1 MKQRFNFAQGFEGS
15 HFSFNFKPLIGL
27 SANNCEN
34 GSAVSRAYTD
44 AIIDSGGIPF
54 IIPLCNTCDFSHYV
68 SMLDG
73 LVLTGGADIE
83 AAYFGEQPLPNGL
96 TQVDPERDEYEL
108 RLLRAA
114 YDRGLPILGICRGM
128 QLINIAFGGNIYQ
141 DLPTQFKGTLLNH
154 KVLEPKDAT
163 SHNINILKS
172 SQLYTIIGSCPD
184 GVNSRHHQA
193 VRDVAPG
200 FRAVAHSSD
209 GVIEAIEAY
218 PTRRIIGVQWHPEN
232 MATTGGSE
240 PMKKLFEFFTSEALL
255 FADAKDLHLESMIV
269 DSHVDTAMELAKND
283 ISLCYRSNKVKVDW
297 AKLQEGIVN
306 NIFMVAY
313 IPQGI
318 NSNEGFL
325 GAKTFAIST
334 LENLKNEVLNAGGT
348 VEPDCCF
355 LDDKV
360 VYLALENGYALGTDL
375 NNVDEFKRLGVRY
388 ITLCHNGDNQLC
400 GSAKGDGAHLGLTAL
415 GRKVV
420 GRMNKL
426 GVMVDVSHASEA
438 TFYDVLECSKK
449 PVVASH
455 SSCRALCDN
464 PRNLSDEQIV
474 ALSKKQ
480 GVIQICLYKYFLR
493 EDGKATILDAVDHIE
508 HVINLVGYDFVG
520 VGSDFDGDGG
530 IDGCNSINEFI
541 NLTIE
546 LRRRG
551 HSREGVAK
559 VMGLNFLNALEKVTN

>member
-27 SANNCEN
+27 SANNCGN
-34 GSAVSRAYTD
+34 GSAVAMAYTD
-44 AIIDSGGIPF
+44 AIIASGGIPF
-54 IIPLCNTCDFSHYV
+54 IIPLSSGCDLSHYV

-83 AAYFGEQPLPNGL
+83 AAYFGEQDLIGI
-96 TQVDPERDEYEL
+96 TQTDPERDLFEL

-114 YDRGLPILGICRGM
+114 YDRQLPILGICRGM

-141 DLPTQFKGTLLNH
+141 DLATQFESPLLNH
-154 KVLEPKDAT
+154 NVLEPKEAEAHDVKIVET
-163 SHNINILKS
+163 SV
-172 SQLYTIIGSCPD
+172 LYKIVGGCPE

-193 VRDVAPG
+193 VRNLAPG

-218 PTRRIIGVQWHPEN
+218 PTHRIIAVQWHPEN
-232 MATTGGSE
+232 MAVGGGRE
-240 PMKKLFEFFTSEALL
+240 PMKKLFEFFTAEAML

-269 DSHVDTAMELAKND
+269 DSHCDTAMELAKND
-283 ISLCYRSNKVKVDW
+283 ISLEFRSNKVKVDW
-297 AKLQEGIVN
+297 AKMQEGLVN
-306 NIFMVAY
+306 NVFMVAY
-313 IPQGI
+313 IPQGK
-318 NSNEGFL
+318 NDQFGFAA
-325 GAKTFAIST
+325 AKTLALNT
-334 LENLKNEVLNAGGT
+334 LSKLKSEVERAGGT
-348 VEPDCCF
+348 VEEGTCF
-355 LDDKV
+355 LDDKII
-360 VYLALENGYALGTDL
+360 YLAVENGYAIGTDL
-375 NNVDEFKRLGVRY
+375 NNIDEFKRQGASY

-400 GSAKGDGAHLGLTAL
+400 GSAKGEGNHLGLTDL
-415 GRKVV
+415 GRKAIS
-420 GRMNKL
+420 RMNKC
-426 GVMVDVSHASEA
+426 GVMVDVSHCSEA
-438 TFYDVLECSKK
+438 TFYDVLGCSEK

-464 PRNLSDEQIV
+464 PRNLSDKQIV
-474 ALSKKQ
+474 ALSEKH
-480 GVIQICLYKYFLR
+480 GVMQICLYNNFLR

-530 IDGCNSINEFI
+530 IPGCNSINELI
-541 NLTIE
+541 NITIE

-551 HSREGVAK
+551 HSRDDVAK
-559 VMGLNFLNALEKVTN
+559 IMGLNFLRALEMVTL